1 MSPAALI
8 MMVIAILLIWGGL
21 VAAMVHL
28 RSHPDETLGDE
39 TDAPGT
45 VPPSGGTV

>member
-21 VAAMVHL
+21 VAAIVHL
-28 RSHPDETLGDE
+28 RNHPDDISGEGFDE
-39 TDAPGT
+39 TTPPGLT
-45 VPPSGGTV
+45 